1 MTRTHRGM
9 TLVEL
14 LVAMVIGLGVT
25 LAVASLL
32 VTGENHKRTTT
43 STNDTEQTGAYAVH
57 ALDRALRSAGSA
69 IAESAD
75 LGALGCRLNAAQ
87 ILPRNSFPAPFA
99 ANFLPGTAA
108 NLRVA
113 PLLIG
118 ANMSDN
124 KTSDVLVVMGGS
136 GAAGGVP
143 RAINGPPPDAK
154 SLVLQSTVGFFPRDL
169 VLVSELNQPGIPD
182 CLVEGVQALASTS
195 TLTLGTTNGNPYY
208 YYTAIGGNGLGT
220 SLATMAADVTSSY
233 VTPLG
238 NAKANNVQFQLFGV
252 GTDYTLYSYDLLQ
265 NQLLVQGIGIDAAQ
279 PVADGVIQMNA
290 IYGIVKKGVQS
301 WANPNDVVDGYDI
314 NSVMANSTTMK
325 SIIAVR
331 VALVVRG
338 EYYDKKSVS
347 PAKLTIFNGL
357 NDLNGNSLSQ
367 LVDLTGPGQ
376 NYRYRVF
383 EFTVPLRNMLI
394 LAGI

>member
-1 MTRTHRGM
+1 M

-32 VTGENHKRTTT
+32 VAGENHKRTTT
-43 STNDTEQTGAYAVH
+43 STNDAEQTGAYAVH
-57 ALDRALRSAGSA
+57 ALDRALRGAGSA

-75 LGALGCRLNAAQ
+75 FGALGCLLNVFNGAK
-87 ILPRNSFPAPFA
+87 ILPRNSFPPPFA
-99 ANFLPGTAA
+99 ANFLPGTTA

-118 ANMSDN
+118 KNMSDN

-143 RAINGPPPDAK
+143 HAINGPPPAPN
-154 SLVLQSTVGFFPRDL
+154 SLVLESTVGFFQFDL
-169 VLVSELNQPGIPD
+169 ALISELNQVNPVPD
-182 CLVEGVQALASTS
+182 CLLEEVLSSASP
-195 TLTLGTTNGNPYY
+195 TLNLGTAAPYY
-208 YYTAIGGNGLGT
+208 YTVNGAATNLG
-220 SLATMAADVTSSY
+220 AMAADTTSSY
-233 VTPLG
+233 VIPLG
-238 NAKANNVQFQLFGV
+238 NAQANDVQFQLFGV
-252 GTDYTLYSYDLLQ
+252 DANYTLYSYDLLQ
-265 NQLLVQGIGIDAAQ
+265 NQLKVQGIGADASQ
-279 PVADGVIQMNA
+279 PIADGVIQMNA
-290 IYGIVKKGVQS
+290 IYGIVKNGVQN
-301 WANPNDVVDGYDI
+301 WANPVGGYDI
-314 NSVMANSTTMK
+314 TSVMTDPKIMK

-338 EYYDKKSVS
+338 EYYDKKPVS

-357 NDLNGNSLSQ
+357 TDVNGNSLSQ
-367 LVDLTGPGQ
+367 PVDLTGPGQ